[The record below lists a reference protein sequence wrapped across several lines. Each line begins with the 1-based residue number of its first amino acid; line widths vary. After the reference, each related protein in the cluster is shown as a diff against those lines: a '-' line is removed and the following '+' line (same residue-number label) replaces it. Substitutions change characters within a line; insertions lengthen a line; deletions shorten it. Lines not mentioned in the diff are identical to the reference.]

1 MYYYDN
7 FVLPFT
13 IGLAALLVYLIVRY
27 YKWIRSFPRV
37 DRLKIRRGLF
47 SRQTARSVKEV
58 FMESLLH
65 HKIFRTNPVLGY
77 MHMTFAFGWFLLII
91 FGKIESMVYH
101 TSAFNPIYFAIFFR
115 YFHPAKETFPG
126 SETFAFIMDLILS
139 FLLLGVLLAVTKRF
153 YSKMFGMKKTTR
165 QRPYDLVILTTL
177 WLIFPARFIAE
188 SFTAGA
194 NGGGSFLTHNAGE
207 MFASFLPV
215 ADLSYG
221 AWWTYS
227 SLLGLFF
234 LLLPWSRY
242 MHIPTEMVYIFL
254 KNWGVEQRKAYNGFS
269 ELQTNAC
276 SRCGIC
282 INTCQLNTSCGI
294 NDTQP
299 VYFLRRLRNSE
310 PYAAQAE
317 DCLLCGRCEASCP
330 VGLDLNAIR
339 LSKRPDITRVTKESY
354 AYVAP
359 AKAKPARVA
368 YFAGCMGHLTPSV
381 IRSMRGLFERAG
393 VDYSF
398 IDEEAGVCCG
408 RPQALTGNWKAAKV
422 IMDKNQKRIESSG
435 AEILVTSCPI
445 CYKTFREDYTL
456 RVKIMHHTEYIA
468 QLIEEGHLSVRMN
481 EGLRTV
487 LHNPCELGRGCG
499 VTEAPE
505 KVLGQVSHRI
515 PTAYDGKKSLCCGG
529 SLANTAIDFGQKN
542 KISADAVAAYAAY
555 RPDVIVT
562 ACPLCKKTLGKT
574 SPDIPVRDIA
584 ELVAEA

>member
-1 MYYYDN
+1 M
-7 FVLPFT
+7 
-13 IGLAALLVYLIVRY
+13 
-27 YKWIRSFPRV
+27 
-37 DRLKIRRGLF
+37 
-47 SRQTARSVKEV
+47 
-58 FMESLLH
+58 
-65 HKIFRTNPVLGY
+65 
-77 MHMTFAFGWFLLII
+77 
-91 FGKIESMVYH
+91 
-101 TSAFNPIYFAIFFR
+101 
-115 YFHPAKETFPG
+115 
-126 SETFAFIMDLILS
+126 
-139 FLLLGVLLAVTKRF
+139 
-153 YSKMFGMKKTTR
+153 
-165 QRPYDLVILTTL
+165 
-177 WLIFPARFIAE
+177 
-188 SFTAGA
+188 
-194 NGGGSFLTHNAGE
+194 
-207 MFASFLPV
+207 
-215 ADLSYG
+215 
-221 AWWTYS
+221 
-227 SLLGLFF
+227 
-234 LLLPWSRY
+234 
-242 MHIPTEMVYIFL
+242 
-254 KNWGVEQRKAYNGFS
+254 
-269 ELQTNAC
+269 
-276 SRCGIC
+276 
-282 INTCQLNTSCGI
+282 
-294 NDTQP
+294 
-299 VYFLRRLRNSE
+299 
-310 PYAAQAE
+310 
-317 DCLLCGRCEASCP
+317 
-330 VGLDLNAIR
+330 GLDLNAIR

-468 QLIEEGHLSVRMN
+468 RLIEEGHLSVRMN

-487 LHNPCELGRGCG
+487 FHNPCELGRGCG